1 LRRQSSE
8 IFFTMKNIL
17 SGLSVL
23 IVPLV
28 SLRAGDEDDVLRAE
42 RELPLCYQ
50 NSDAACIEQG
60 VMEDYTLTNSKGKI
74 TMRADDL
81 TEASKHDP
89 KYEIFENHDMKVRVH
104 GDAAVVTGITRTN
117 GISGGQPFDA
127 EFRFTDTFVKD
138 HGRWRLWAG
147 QAIKIAP

>member
-1 LRRQSSE
+1 
-8 IFFTMKNIL
+8 MKNIFLVL
-17 SGLSVL
+17 SLL
-23 IVPLV
+23 IGPLI
-28 SLRAGDEDDVLRAE
+28 SIRAGDEDDVLRAE
-42 RELPLCYQ
+42 RELALCYQ

-74 TMRADDL
+74 TTRSDDL
-81 TEASKHDP
+81 AEARKQDP

-104 GDAAVVTGITRTN
+104 GEAAVVTGITHAK
-117 GISGGQPFDA
+117 GISGGEAFDA
-127 EFRFTDTFVKD
+127 EFRFTDMFVKD